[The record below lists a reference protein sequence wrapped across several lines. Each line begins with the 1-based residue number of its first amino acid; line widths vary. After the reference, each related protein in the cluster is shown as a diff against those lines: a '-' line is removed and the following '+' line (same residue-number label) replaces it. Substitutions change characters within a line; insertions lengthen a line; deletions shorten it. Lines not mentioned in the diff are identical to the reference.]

1 LIQDIDGLKTSPA
14 SLDVCPVCESDC
26 LLQQPYV
33 EGLGHREFDDL
44 DVMICQRCGHGWV
57 DKVFAPS
64 VLDHYYAEIYRS
76 ERSSAFFDYEKGTP
90 NPVELRSLGQM
101 ILCRQFLSTQQNIKI
116 LDVGA
121 GPGNSYLAAKRCFP
135 ESEVFFLE
143 KSPKAAAYYKKHFN
157 VVVIEDLTTLDQ
169 KFDLII
175 MSHSLE
181 HFHSSDTRNFILSLE
196 EALTDEGLLFI
207 EVPNNDFRLP
217 SHCNGIERL
226 NDTPHLQF
234 FSGDSLRKTVE
245 GLCGL
250 QIEYLNSSGRFLDS
264 SMPVN
269 ITDLRDKAKV
279 DVKNTDHSKIRA
291 GFLGKVLV
299 LIRRTLA
306 AIGVLDRVYFA
317 YHFLVKNGFADDEFS
332 YGGNRHT
339 LRVVARKHSPVK
351 SESDLL

>member
-1 LIQDIDGLKTSPA
+1 LIQDIDGFITSGA
-14 SLDVCPVCESDC
+14 GLEVCPVCESDC

-33 EGLGHREFDDL
+33 EGLGHKEFDDL

-57 DKVFAPS
+57 DTVFAPS

-76 ERSSAFFDYEKGTP
+76 ERSSAFFDYEKGVP
-90 NPVELRSLGQM
+90 NPVELRALGQM
-101 ILCRQFLSTQQNIKI
+101 LLCRQFLSTQQNIKI

-135 ESEVFFLE
+135 ESHVFFLE
-143 KSPKAAAYYKKHFN
+143 KSPKAAAYYQKHFD

-181 HFHSSDTRNFILSLE
+181 HFHSYDTRNFVLSLE
-196 EALTDEGLLFI
+196 EALADEGLLFI

-217 SHCNGIERL
+217 SHCNGVERL

-250 QIEYLNSSGRFLDS
+250 QVEYLNSSGRFLDS

-279 DVKNTDHSKIRA
+279 DVRTSDHSKIRA
-291 GFLGKVLV
+291 GFFGKALV
-299 LIRRTLA
+299 LIRSTLA
-306 AIGVLDRVYFA
+306 AIGVLDGVHLA
-317 YHFLVKNGFADDEFS
+317 YHFLVKNGFAHDEFS

-339 LRVVARKHSPVK
+339 LRVVARKCSPVK